1 VPCRPC
7 RSCPIEDLQGIAYGV
22 FQAMLCPVSPVIP
35 CKPEIFKIRSPQ
47 MPRCLPRCFG
57 TCGMDHQKS
66 HQNKFSENIFSTGA
80 FCRACPDGTMAG
92 GYMKGAKAEKLKY
105 TKSISKV
112 FLVPLQPL
120 QPLATFCYSVRCT
133 YNAVP

>member
-1 VPCRPC
+1 
-7 RSCPIEDLQGIAYGV
+7 
-22 FQAMLCPVSPVIP
+22 
-35 CKPEIFKIRSPQ
+35 
-47 MPRCLPRCFG
+47 MPRCFPRRLG
-57 TCGMDHQKS
+57 ACGMN
-66 HQNKFSENIFSTGA
+66 HQNLHQNEFSENIFLTCA
-80 FCRACPDGTMAG
+80 FCRAYVDDTIAG

-112 FLVPLQPL
+112 FLVPLQPP